1 MTVEPPRKCSRT
13 ETEGHAPSIA
23 EIEALLRLAK
33 ERVRQLER
41 HLGEIAGTSCEH
53 ILVVR
58 YPAACPRDNG
68 ELSITECARCGRT
81 V

>member
-1 MTVEPPRKCSRT
+1 MTVEPPRKCAPTAT
-13 ETEGHAPSIA
+13 ERHAPSIA

-41 HLGEIAGTSCEH
+41 RLGEIAGTSCEH
-53 ILVVR
+53 ILMVR
-58 YPAACPRDNG
+58 HPAATPRDNG
-68 ELSITECARCGRT
+68 EFITECVRCGRM